1 MSCAKIHCGVG
12 RIEIRPT
19 GKELSSIVNAP
30 TTNQP
35 ISPEAL
41 PDRRKILTVGELNRQ
56 IKALVEDGFRTVWVS
71 GEVSNLSRPGSGH
84 LYLCL
89 KDAEGQLRAVMW
101 RSAALRLRFDVKEGM
116 EVIARGR
123 LTVYVPRGDYQ
134 LQIEDLQPKGLGALE
149 LALRQLKEKL
159 LKLGYFG
166 SERKKPLPRFPR
178 RVALVTSASG
188 AAVRDMLEI
197 LGRRWPA
204 VEAWVCPVRVQG
216 DGAAEEIAS
225 AIRLLNRLAAVD
237 VMIVGRGGGSV
248 EDLWAFNAECVA
260 QAIFESRIPVVSA
273 VGHEIDLT
281 IADLVADCRALTP
294 SEAAERVVP
303 DRAELVQGL
312 CHIQERMRY
321 LLLQRL
327 DGHKNRLDGLAERR
341 ALRLPLE
348 RVRELERRLDEGGER
363 LHRAANQRLKQL
375 RERLQAQAARL
386 ETLSP
391 LNVLGRGY
399 SLTRREA
406 DRAVIRSP
414 DQLRPGERLVTD
426 VAQGRIV
433 SRVEEL
439 ERTGEL
445 PAS

>member
-1 MSCAKIHCGVG
+1 M
-12 RIEIRPT
+12 
-19 GKELSSIVNAP
+19 
-30 TTNQP
+30 TNQP
-35 ISPEAL
+35 MSPEAL

-101 RSAALRLRFDVKEGM
+101 RSAVLRLRFDVKEGM

-134 LQIEDLQPKGLGALE
+134 LQIDELQPKGLGALE

-159 LKLGYFG
+159 LKLGYFA

-216 DGAAEEIAS
+216 DGAAEEIAA

-248 EDLWAFNAECVA
+248 EDLWAFNAECIA
-260 QAIFESRIPVVSA
+260 HAIFESRIPVVSA

-327 DGHKNRLDGLAERR
+327 DGYKNRLDGLAERR

-363 LHRAANQRLKQL
+363 LHRAANQRLEQL

-439 ERTGEL
+439 ERTGEP
-445 PAS
+445 PASEAAR